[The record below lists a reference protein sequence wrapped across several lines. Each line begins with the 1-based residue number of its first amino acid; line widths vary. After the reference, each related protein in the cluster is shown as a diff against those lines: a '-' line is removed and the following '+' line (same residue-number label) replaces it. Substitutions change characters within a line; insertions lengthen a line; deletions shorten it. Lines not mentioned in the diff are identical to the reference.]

1 MISFPAMAVTMQD
14 IARGLDVSVV
24 TVSKVLRN
32 KGKISAATRKRYRG
46 WVIRFIDDCAV
57 PLGDANEA
65 HVEAFLRAPQVMQR
79 QRTVP
84 APAPAERAEAVEA
97 FRTFFAW
104 TRASA
109 VR

>member
-1 MISFPAMAVTMQD
+1 MG
-14 IARGLDVSVV
+14 ARGLSD
-24 TVSKVLRN
+24 
-32 KGKISAATRKRYRG
+32 ATRKRYRG

-57 PLGDANEA
+57 PLSDANEA
-65 HVEAFLRAPQVMQR
+65 HVEAFLRAPKVMQR